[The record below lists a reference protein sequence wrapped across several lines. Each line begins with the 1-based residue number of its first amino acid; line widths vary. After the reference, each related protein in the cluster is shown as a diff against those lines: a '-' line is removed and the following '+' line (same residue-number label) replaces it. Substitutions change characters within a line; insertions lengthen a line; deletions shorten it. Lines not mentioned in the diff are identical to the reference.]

1 MLLAFSMCFTSVCP
15 ALAAEN
21 TAVETEDVSESVEAA
36 PEEENIPSEEADTE
50 EVNVDETADEAVS
63 EDADTEE
70 SVDEEISEAAGT
82 EESAVVQEATVEG
95 IEEDVND
102 VADASSSQEQETGAV
117 ETAADPE
124 LADTVTGI
132 VEGQTSSPCDSGEES
147 PEELFEKYVEK
158 EFGILSDSEMQNAKK
173 TTGTRLTGMESAIYT
188 KIAGIIPEIAAGER
202 ASTVIEIPLE
212 DLGLEQTSW
221 TKEELGVSAI
231 LQWDDSA
238 GKYVFTQEAQEAV
251 SKKVSFDLD
260 LVDNALLADFP
271 YDMYWYDKARAGA
284 STTSGPKFSVNSS
297 YIRLTSGITFSMTVA
312 QEFADETYIVNTQKA
327 HSVQTAVANANAVVD
342 TNSDSGAWDKLTA
355 YKNYICENVSYNDG
369 ALASGTAYGNPWQMI
384 WVFDEDPDTK
394 VVCEGYSKAFKYL
407 CDKSDIDCI
416 LVTGTM
422 GGGTGA
428 GDHMWNI
435 VTLDGTNYLVDVT
448 NTDDGTIGED
458 GSLFMQPSGN
468 SGSPEY
474 TQKYDENGKVTGYT
488 FGTVNYAY
496 DAETLGYFTNDELKL
511 GSSHVH
517 DLKKTEAKDATCT
530 EAGNKEYWTCS
541 RCEKVFSDEAGTTE
555 TTVDAMTIAALG
567 HEMVHTEANEA
578 TCTEAGNK
586 EYWTCSRCEK
596 VFSDEA
602 GTTETTVEA
611 MTIAAKGHDWSRQK
625 QLLRP

>member
-1 MLLAFSMCFTSVCP
+1 MKNKSVIAMLLAFSMCFTSVCP

-36 PEEENIPSEEADTE
+36 PEEEDIPSEEADTE

-284 STTSGPKFSVNSS
+284 STTSGPKFSGNSS

-458 GSLFMQPSGN
+458 GSLFM
-468 SGSPEY
+468 
-474 TQKYDENGKVTGYT
+474 
-488 FGTVNYAY
+488 
-496 DAETLGYFTNDELKL
+496 
-511 GSSHVH
+511 
-517 DLKKTEAKDATCT
+517 
-530 EAGNKEYWTCS
+530 
-541 RCEKVFSDEAGTTE
+541 
-555 TTVDAMTIAALG
+555 
-567 HEMVHTEANEA
+567 
-578 TCTEAGNK
+578 
-586 EYWTCSRCEK
+586 
-596 VFSDEA
+596 
-602 GTTETTVEA
+602 
-611 MTIAAKGHDWSRQK
+611 
-625 QLLRP
+625 